1 MTVRNIMCDSLV
13 NESISKSMDSLSS
26 MKDIISAERIDENI
40 KRMHIV
46 LIGINELTD
55 TLLKFIANDMTTK
68 LTEDTLISIMDYDAD
83 TKMKKL
89 FAEKRTI

>member
-1 MTVRNIMCDSLV
+1 MG
-13 NESISKSMDSLSS
+13 
-26 MKDIISAERIDENI
+26 DIISAERIDENI

-46 LIGINELTD
+46 VIGINELTD

-83 TKMKKL
+83 TKTEKL
-89 FAEKRTI
+89 FAGKRDYLNKKFEEFKKLEEIMRSLGQSFVNF

>member
-1 MTVRNIMCDSLV
+1 MG
-13 NESISKSMDSLSS
+13 
-26 MKDIISAERIDENI
+26 DIISAERIDENI

-68 LTEDTLISIMDYDAD
+68 LPTQYTYKYNGL
-83 TKMKKL
+83 
-89 FAEKRTI
+89 

>member
-1 MTVRNIMCDSLV
+1 MCDSLV

-89 FAEKRTI
+89 FAEKRMRT